1 MNPIFKT
8 VKNLFYRGLKP
19 VSAALD
25 LDLSVGV
32 TAGEVR
38 EFLKKLHP
46 VNPGIEL
53 IRVGPKGDGGYLVP
67 NDLEGLT
74 ACFSPGVDLESR
86 FELELAERGLD
97 IFMADYSI
105 EKPMIDHPKFHFSK
119 KFLGGDDSG
128 HYMRLDTWASQSLPP
143 EDQSDLLLQM
153 DIEGF
158 EYDSILSLSR
168 PLLDRFRIIVIE
180 LHDLERLFDRYFF
193 DQFSRI
199 FEKLLVNHTVVHL
212 HPNNN
217 FRRKRRK
224 GIDIHPLLEITLLRK
239 DRVVSSEYFTDFPHP
254 LDEPN
259 LDRVDAPLGKD
270 WYRAK

>member
-32 TAGEVR
+32 TAAEVR

-46 VNPGIEL
+46 INPGIEL
-53 IRVGPKGDGGYLVP
+53 IRIGPKGDGGYLVP
-67 NDLEGLT
+67 DDLEGLT

-86 FELELAERGLD
+86 FELELAERGLE

-119 KFLGGDDSG
+119 KFLGGDDAG
-128 HYMRLDTWASQSLPP
+128 HYIRLDTWVSQSLPQ

-153 DIEGF
+153 DIEGY

-199 FEKLLVNHTVVHL
+199 FEKLLVSHSVVHL

-239 DRVVSSEYFTDFPHP
+239 DRFHSSEYFRDFPHS

-259 LDRVDAPLGKD
+259 LDQADAPLGKD
-270 WYRAK
+270 WYRTR